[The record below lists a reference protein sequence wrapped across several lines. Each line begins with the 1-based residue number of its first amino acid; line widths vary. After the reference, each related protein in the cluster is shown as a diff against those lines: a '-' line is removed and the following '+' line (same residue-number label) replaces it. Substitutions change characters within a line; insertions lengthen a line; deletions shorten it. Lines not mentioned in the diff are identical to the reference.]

1 MRRFAKSKFVLVT
14 VFFMVVLAA
23 LFFSNFSRNLALL
36 HGTKSVNSGS
46 FLGLNIGDSEDTIK
60 PQLERIGL
68 SDETNWFTFDERV
81 QCKANADL
89 IVENTFVFQD
99 RSWRNG
105 LVCVSVVNGYIIEIY
120 SQYSGIYL

>member
-1 MRRFAKSKFVLVT
+1 MRRLTSFKFVWVT
-14 VFFMVVLAA
+14 LFLIVILGA
-23 LFFSNFSRNLALL
+23 LFFSNFSRNLALF
-36 HGTKSVNSGS
+36 HGTKSVERGS

-68 SDETNWFTFDERV
+68 SDESNWFTFEERV
-81 QCKANADL
+81 QCTANADL
-89 IVENTFVFQD
+89 IVENTFIFQD

-105 LVCVSVVNGYIIEIY
+105 LICVSVANGLIVEIY